1 MKKKLLFL
9 SGSRA
14 DFDLIFPI
22 YKFISDT
29 KKIDTGLILTGT
41 NLDKKY
47 SNKKKIFS
55 NKSIFKIRV
64 NLHSSN
70 SKNFLK
76 LLVNTFIN
84 SMKFYIKKNQMLL

>member
-70 SKNFLK
+70 SKNFSK
-76 LLVNTFIN
+76 VISEYFY
-84 SMKFYIKKNQMLL
+84 KFYEILYKKNQMLL

>member
-29 KKIDTGLILTGT
+29 KKIDTGLILTGII
-41 NLDKKY
+41 L
-47 SNKKKIFS
+47 I
-55 NKSIFKIRV
+55 
-64 NLHSSN
+64 
-70 SKNFLK
+70 KN
-76 LLVNTFIN
+76 IQ
-84 SMKFYIKKNQMLL
+84 IKKNFFK